1 VLRDAQNKSHRLA
14 IAEVEEVHPQTK
26 SLMPEL
32 LVRDFTA
39 QQLADL
45 LEYLGSLRATQE
57 SNPAPSSNR
66 ESQDE

>member
-1 VLRDAQNKSHRLA
+1 LHTLA
-14 IAEVEEVHPQTK
+14 MSDVAEVFPQTK

-45 LEYLGSLRATQE
+45 LEYLGSLKAEEPRK
-57 SNPAPSSNR
+57 
-66 ESQDE
+66 